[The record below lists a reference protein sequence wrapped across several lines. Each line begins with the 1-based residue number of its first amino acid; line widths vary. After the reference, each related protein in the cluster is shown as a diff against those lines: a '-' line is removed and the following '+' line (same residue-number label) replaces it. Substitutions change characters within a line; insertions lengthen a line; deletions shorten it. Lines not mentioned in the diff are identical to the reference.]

1 MRKVAWRLAATLL
14 SLAAPA
20 PACAAVVQQPNDPF
34 FPPLAPVSTWVSK
47 LGWTPPANDVGYPV
61 IAIVDSGLWSG
72 FDDFAGYLDDE
83 SADCVNKPTAARRM
97 EHPTDVEDTFGHG
110 TQVATLAA
118 APANGKGSV
127 GVSPNSHVIVVRA
140 TLRGESFNM
149 ACAFNYLATIA
160 KDQPMVV
167 NVSITFSSAPPG
179 AQAALDRLI
188 RAGALVVAAAG
199 NSNAIEWPASAP
211 HVLAVGRDDGQGAT
225 GSKLDLVAP
234 GGGDL
239 RLPDLTGQWMTGAQG
254 TSYSSPIVAGAA
266 ARVWGPLP
274 IENPQA
280 VTYLLRL
287 KAKKVA
293 GVRAG
298 LIDIRQS
305 LAAGLK
311 SVPQVDDVEPNDRQ
325 ALAQV
330 KRGCARKCTL
340 QGLVTKSDDP
350 DDYWR
355 LSGRRTCGKMK
366 VSRGVKA
373 TCFPGPGRRI
383 FVRVHAKKAMA
394 LYSIVMR

>member
-1 MRKVAWRLAATLL
+1 
-14 SLAAPA
+14 
-20 PACAAVVQQPNDPF
+20 
-34 FPPLAPVSTWVSK
+34 
-47 LGWTPPANDVGYPV
+47 
-61 IAIVDSGLWSG
+61 
-72 FDDFAGYLDDE
+72 
-83 SADCVNKPTAARRM
+83 M

-127 GVSPNSHVIVVRA
+127 GVSPNSHVIVVRV

-160 KDQPMVV
+160 RDQPMVV

-199 NSNAIEWPASAP
+199 NTEHGPVEWPANAP
-211 HVLAVGRDDGQGAT
+211 HVLAVGRDDGHGST

-234 GGGDL
+234 GGSDL
-239 RLPDLTGQWMTGAQG
+239 VLPDLTGGWTTGAQG

-287 KAKKVA
+287 KAKRLP

-311 SVPQVDDVEPNDRQ
+311 SVPPIDDVEPNDRQ

-330 KRGCARKCTL
+330 KRGCARTCTL

-355 LSGRRTCGKMK
+355 LSGRRACRTMK

-373 TCFPGPGRRI
+373 TCFPGPGGRI
-383 FVRVHAKKAMA
+383 FVRVHAKRAMA